1 MSERKKHV
9 LIVMVGISP
18 AVITETVYALC
29 KEKADPPDEVI
40 VYTTSTGKKKITQEL
55 FNSQNN
61 VWIEMLSELG
71 QTGKIK
77 FGIPSIKEILIAK
90 NGITEVCNDITSDD
104 ENKAMADFLLQE
116 IRGYTDNPGVKISF
130 SIAGGRKSMSAMGAL
145 VMSLVGRHCDKLYH
159 ILVEE
164 GFENPRLE
172 PPFFYPK
179 DGDMYPEKNKR
190 SCDVKLSLM
199 EIPVVLCRYWFHDKY
214 KDITDYTDLVNTI
227 NRAQI
232 EIKLDFK
239 DHSIM
244 YFDQKIKTNF
254 LEFLLYRFFVE
265 RYKENEKYVCN
276 KKDRIEE
283 IGEEFDSYLD
293 KWGIEIE
300 MKSKSN
306 PHGKGVSYHDKVK
319 QESIK
324 GEALRKNI
332 SKLNAKLT
340 AVSPQLKISQGTNN
354 WDIDTN
360 IPKDSIKFINQ
371 E

>member
-40 VYTTSTGKKKITQEL
+40 VYTTSTGKNKIAQEL
-55 FNSQNN
+55 FNPKNN
-61 VWIEMLSELG
+61 VWTEMLSELG

-90 NGITEVCNDITSDD
+90 DGITEVCNDITSDD

-199 EIPVVLCRYWFHDKY
+199 EIPVVLCRYWFHDRY

-239 DHSIM
+239 DHSIV
-244 YFDQKIKTNF
+244 YFDQKIKTNY

-265 RYKENEKYVCN
+265 RYKNNVEYGYER
-276 KKDRIEE
+276 KDHIKEIE
-283 IGEEFDSYLD
+283 EEFDASLD
-293 KWGIEIE
+293 EWGILVEKKNRIN
-300 MKSKSN
+300 S
-306 PHGKGVSYHDKVK
+306 HGKGVSFHDKVK

-324 GEALRKNI
+324 SEALRKNI
-332 SKLNAKLT
+332 SKLNKKLN
-340 AVSPQLKISQGTNN
+340 AVSPQLKISQ
-354 WDIDTN
+354 
-360 IPKDSIKFINQ
+360 
-371 E
+371 